1 MYICMYVYV
10 ENICYILNKVRDI
23 IDINKSDNNKT
34 DEIFTRLRVYLL
46 PLL

>member
-1 MYICMYVYV
+1 MYVYV
-10 ENICYILNKVRDI
+10 EHICYILNIGTKVRDT